1 MGCDGG
7 TIPRRDEL
15 VKTKKK
21 PEQKDKD
28 ADRLYRWRHC
38 SISQSPLQHPIVACE
53 LGRLYNKEEII
64 SRLLSKTKDPSMDHI
79 KSLKDIKELILTR
92 NPSYREDMPKG
103 DEYFDTQNSEY
114 ICPITS
120 QEMNGKSKFYFI
132 WSCGC
137 VISERALKEIKSDR
151 CHVCNKTFLQSNVIP
166 LNSSDE
172 ETEKLEAQMIERRE
186 KKKLEK
192 KEKRKMEEEVS
203 TEQKKKKK
211 LNTEVFL
218 KKTVS
223 KILIIQKMKRDP
235 SLVKSTNSQVSKSEP
250 GTSKSTVS
258 SYASDLLRG
267 EAFKDICSTK
277 FSVSKDT
284 SKSEVFKSIFDTHKS
299 AKHKQTGHWVTC
311 NPQYF

>member
-53 LGRLYNKEEII
+53 FGRLYNKEEII

-103 DEYFDTQNSEY
+103 DEYFDSQNSEY

-166 LNSSDE
+166 LNPSDE

-211 LNTEVFL
+211 INNEA
-218 KKTVS
+218 
-223 KILIIQKMKRDP
+223 
-235 SLVKSTNSQVSKSEP
+235 SQVSKSEP

-267 EAFKDICSTK
+267 EAFKNICSTK
-277 FSVSKDT
+277 FSVAKDT